1 VPAAEAGLSGDP
13 ADRSSLRQD
22 ILANQAFID
31 ELNARIRRK
40 NEEIRI
46 IQQISSEINATLD
59 LERIL
64 DAILRASDEVLG
76 FSHAMILLADDDGD
90 SLTLSACRGYDD
102 APLGMKVGIGKGVI
116 GVVARRRKM
125 MRIGNLLTQKAYVQ
139 AVRAR
144 SGQGPAEE
152 VVLPGLA
159 DAQSQL
165 AIPLLVQGRL
175 IGVFAVESAVA
186 NAFDELDEV
195 LLSIVANQVA
205 NAIDN
210 GRLHAAETVRSR
222 ELDAANT
229 ALSQLNETL
238 ESKVRERTAELSRA
252 LEAAGQEKDRSEAL
266 LKRLVPPDLVPLM
279 LEGGL
284 APQRLTAS
292 VMFVDL
298 EGFTAFTAGMDAD
311 EMFAR
316 LNQFFAWAGEV
327 IKRHRG
333 YLNKTTGDGLMALFG
348 VPRPSPSHALD
359 AVLAATFL
367 QREIAD
373 ILPQRIR
380 IGVSSGPITTGLLGP
395 ADKAMYD
402 VLGECVNVARRMEE
416 ICEPGAVTVAA
427 ATHEAVAAHFSIAPL
442 GRQEV
447 KGFEP
452 VACFR
457 VEKLRPLLEDGR
469 RVDPSSRFARQHADC
484 VATMARMRD
493 ETLAA
498 VNFVTIQSRDG
509 AMGHNGAVAAF
520 ALALLRFLRD
530 GGGERAADYTELSE
544 DELLQLALL
553 HDIGKHAVDPGML
566 NANGID
572 ARARQ
577 DLRDRLEAE
586 TLKAID
592 LLELNHLAE
601 GLRQFY
607 AFEAR
612 GGLLERVSP
621 LVEIVAIADI
631 YDALTAP
638 KIYKGAAWRIG
649 GALAEILRL
658 PRYDRGENEIVR
670 GFVELMRPENEAVS
684 SRRRVSRILE

>member
-1 VPAAEAGLSGDP
+1 MTDAQADKAE
-13 ADRSSLRQD
+13 LRRD
-22 ILANQAFID
+22 ILENQGFID

-64 DAILRASDEVLG
+64 DAILRSSDEVLG
-76 FSHAMILLADDDGD
+76 FSHAMILLADDDGG
-90 SLTLSACRGYDD
+90 SLTLSACRGYED
-102 APLGMKVGIGKGVI
+102 APLGTKVEIGKGVI

-125 MRIGNLLTQKAYVQ
+125 MRIGNLQAQKAYVQ
-139 AVRAR
+139 AVRSR
-144 SGQGPAEE
+144 SGQAGTEE
-152 VVLPGLA
+152 VTLPGLA

-175 IGVFAVESAVA
+175 IGVFAVESARP

-210 GRLHAAETVRSR
+210 ARLHAAETVRSR

-238 ESKVRERTAELSRA
+238 ESKVRDRTAELSHA
-252 LEAAGQEKDRSEAL
+252 LEAASREKDRSEAL
-266 LKRLVPPDLVPLM
+266 LKRLVPPDLVPVM

-298 EGFTAFTAGMDAD
+298 EGFTAFTAGMEPD

-316 LNQFFAWAGEV
+316 LNQFFGWAGEV

-348 VPRPSPSHALD
+348 VPRPSPTHALD

-373 ILPQRIR
+373 VLPQKSR

-416 ICEPGAVTVAA
+416 IGEPGAVTIAA
-427 ATHEAVAAHFSIAPL
+427 ATHEAVAPHFSIAAL

-452 VACFR
+452 VTCYR
-457 VEKLRPLLEDGR
+457 VEKLRPLLEDER
-469 RVDPSSRFARQHADC
+469 RVDPSSRFARQHSDC
-484 VATMARMRD
+484 VAAMARMRD
-493 ETLAA
+493 EALAA

-520 ALALLRFLRD
+520 ALALLRSLKE
-530 GGGERAADYTELSE
+530 GGGEGAAAYAAISE
-544 DELLQLALL
+544 DNLLQLALL
-553 HDIGKHAVDPGML
+553 HDIGKHAVDPALL
-566 NANGID
+566 NATDFD
-572 ARARQ
+572 ARAQ
-577 DLRDRLEAE
+577 QELRTRLERE
-586 TLKAID
+586 TLKALD
-592 LLELNHLAE
+592 LLELNHLAQD
-601 GLRQFY
+601 LRQLY
-607 AFEAR
+607 AFEAA
-612 GGLLERVSP
+612 GGRLEPVSA

-638 KIYKGAAWRIG
+638 KIYQGASWRIG
-649 GALAEILRL
+649 GALGELLRL
-658 PRYDRGENEIVR
+658 PRYDGGENEIVR
-670 GFVELMRPENEAVS
+670 GFIELMRPEGETVS
-684 SRRRVSRILE
+684 RRRRVSRILE